1 MGDTMDLA
9 TLARDS
15 ALASGDTSDPEMVE
29 TSHHDSDS
37 KIESSTA
44 RVCCTDQSARQYSDP
59 IQLQETSTARVCY
72 TDQSAR
78 LQTSA
83 KRVCSGVQ
91 MASLSRTES
100 NDPEIPTESEIQDL
114 LLKLITQTKEQ
125 QNEINALRSALKNG
139 LEQLETVLRE
149 SKGDIAELR
158 TQIARRVQK
167 SISDPQPLVKPFTPS
182 GKLNFGDTPV
192 ALRTRSKRRTNQ
204 QDVTQDSE
212 ASILQSTNLR
222 ESESDLRLADTQDV
236 NQDSEASS
244 LHPAKL
250 RESES
255 NLRLADKQ
263 DVIKGTEA
271 FPAKTGNPSRCKAYK
286 IKISRQDT
294 PSDYDAAESHLSSTI
309 ESDEDIPF
317 EASRNLDSADSNS
330 KLSRKKCSMHHPEKT
345 TSGTKRWRQGGVQPT
360 KSQEDKFE
368 PPKESVHVRT
378 MAEQRIMEALNQ
390 VPDAIH
396 RNPKRKKTVV
406 TLYEGNLDFK
416 ANSTDTLGSFQ
427 KHFDDDFSGRM
438 HMNELIIANHR
449 GRSKGYG
456 FITMSWVREAKVDPA
471 DICNLYSGM
480 IQVKSRRLYLQELRE
495 DIADKEHEKA
505 YTTSIGVQQDCAGG
519 HNIGNGLYRLAGGA
533 YLMKWD

>member
-212 ASILQSTNLR
+212 AS
-222 ESESDLRLADTQDV
+222 
-236 NQDSEASS
+236 S
-244 LHPAKL
+244 LHTTKL

-345 TSGTKRWRQGGVQPT
+345 TSRTKRWRQGGVQPT

-368 PPKESVHVRT
+368 PPKESAHVRT

-406 TLYEGNLDFK
+406 TLYAGNLDFK
-416 ANSTDTLGSFQ
+416 ANSTDTLGSLQ
-427 KHFDDDFSGRM
+427 KHFNDDFCGRI
-438 HMNELIIANHR
+438 HMNELIIANHH

-456 FITMSWVREAKVDPA
+456 FITMSWVREAEVDPA

-495 DIADKEHEKA
+495 DIADKKHEKA
-505 YTTSIGVQQDCAGG
+505 YTTRNGVQQDCAGRHHLG
-519 HNIGNGLYRLAGGA
+519 EGLYCLAEGT
-533 YLMKWD
+533 YLMDFR